1 MKKFAIKITET
12 LEKVVIVEA
21 ENTYEALQLTEKKY
35 KDAEDDFI
43 LTSSDYSGTEFK
55 PIDLKVVG

>member
-12 LEKVVIVEA
+12 LEKTVIVEA
-21 ENTYEALQLTEKKY
+21 ENTYEALQLCEKKY

-43 LTSSDYSGTEFK
+43 LSSSDYSGVEFT
-55 PIDLKVVG
+55 PTDLKVVG

>member
-35 KDAEDDFI
+35 KAAEDDFI
-43 LTSSDYSGTEFK
+43 LTSLDYFGTEFK
-55 PIDLKVVG
+55 PIDLKVV